1 MMRRRT
7 WPLAAVVVGAL
18 VLLTIGVSGEDP
30 LEVEE
35 VEISGDPRVLLVTYM
50 ATAPPC
56 DVPTRVTV
64 DESDSTVTLRAWA
77 EAGPSGVCPAAG
89 RLMSTE
95 VELEEPLGD
104 REVVDGR
111 DGQVVVVVESSER
124 A

>member
-1 MMRRRT
+1 MRRRT

>member
-111 DGQVVVVVESSER
+111 DGQVVVVME
-124 A
+124 